1 MLRLETSLKKMQRGG
16 DAAAAEHD
24 DESSRL
30 RRGLEDLLRDTREE
44 EARYRQERGL
54 KRRSLLSSLWMK
66 RMSTEDEEALRGF
79 ADRKKNIKNQMKD
92 LR

>member
-1 MLRLETSLKKMQRGG
+1 
-16 DAAAAEHD
+16 
-24 DESSRL
+24 
-30 RRGLEDLLRDTREE
+30 
-44 EARYRQERGL
+44 
-54 KRRSLLSSLWMK
+54 MK